1 MELGLSVYTE
11 LLYWGKKQRN
21 VFFDRSAHMFVYIS
35 MCVSECVDGGGDRE
49 YEVKK
54 KYSVNNS

>member
-11 LLYWGKKQRN
+11 LLYWEKKQRN
-21 VFFDRSAHMFVYIS
+21 VFFDIFRTYVCVYFCV
-35 MCVSECVDGGGDRE
+35 CVSECVDGGGDRE

-54 KYSVNNS
+54 KI

>member
-11 LLYWGKKQRN
+11 LLYWGKKTEKC
-21 VFFDRSAHMFVYIS
+21 VFWQFRTYVCVYFYV
-35 MCVSECVDGGGDRE
+35 CVSECVDGGGDRE

-54 KYSVNNS
+54 KI

>member
-11 LLYWGKKQRN
+11 LLYWGKKNREMCFLT
-21 VFFDRSAHMFVYIS
+21 VPHICIYFCV
-35 MCVSECVDGGGDRE
+35 CVSECVDGGGDRE

-54 KYSVNNS
+54 KI

>member
-1 MELGLSVYTE
+1 MY
-11 LLYWGKKQRN
+11 
-21 VFFDRSAHMFVYIS
+21 VYIS

-54 KYSVNNS
+54 KNIVWIIHKGQKVTVNESVTGH

>member
-1 MELGLSVYTE
+1 MELRLSVYTE

-21 VFFDRSAHMFVYIS
+21 VFFDSSAHMYVYIS

-54 KYSVNNS
+54 KI